1 MLKINDVSYCYEKD
15 KYVLK
20 NVNLTVEEDES
31 VGIIGANGA
40 GKSTLFSLICGLD
53 FPSEGNIEFDGCNLS
68 KKNLSLFRKNIGM
81 VFQNPDDQ
89 LFMPTVFDDVA
100 FSLRASGMEEKEV
113 EERAMHVIK
122 HLNIESIINRPPYRL
137 SGGEKR
143 RAAIAGAIALKPKYL
158 LLDEPTAFL
167 DPKSKREFIELFK
180 TINCARIIA
189 SHDIELISKLCKRV
203 VILYKGQVKYDG
215 DTNVL
220 QNEELLEQ
228 YGM

>member
-1 MLKINDVSYCYEKD
+1 MKC
-15 KYVLK
+15 
-20 NVNLTVEEDES
+20 
-31 VGIIGANGA
+31 
-40 GKSTLFSLICGLD
+40 
-53 FPSEGNIEFDGCNLS
+53 
-68 KKNLSLFRKNIGM
+68 
-81 VFQNPDDQ
+81 
-89 LFMPTVFDDVA
+89 
-100 FSLRASGMEEKEV
+100 
-113 EERAMHVIK
+113 
-122 HLNIESIINRPPYRL
+122 IINRPPYRL
-137 SGGEKR
+137 SGGENR

-215 DTNVL
+215 DTSVL
-220 QNEELLEQ
+220 QNEELLKQ